1 MTYEAQG
8 AAGAAGVARDQL
20 NFSSIRQFLT
30 LREHERVLQSLLVFD
45 ASLVHGRHVHL
56 RHSPL
61 HLPCVPPQRERAPSS
76 PWYAPR
82 EYGVNHSNQETR
94 PNF

>member
-61 HLPCVPPQRERAPSS
+61 HLPCVPPPARARSLLAMVCSS
-76 PWYAPR
+76 
-82 EYGVNHSNQETR
+82 GI
-94 PNF
+94 